1 MKRLISIIALFTVIG
16 FLGGCITTGA
26 QYKEYVGA
34 YKVYAKSVPQSSSQK
49 VCEVKTKRA
58 VTLPAGFHLICYNNG
73 GSQQVSVRPPQQPD
87 YSGYYSLLGRVA
99 GIAGNVYGLGLVTS
113 GMESIFKSAVENAAT
128 TYGDYS
134 GNGGNGYDGSINGS
148 YNPVDSYNTDS
159 HDQNWKDSHDQNWKD
174 SHDQNWQDDHSI
186 VNPAPEIPETP

>member
-1 MKRLISIIALFTVIG
+1 MKRLISIIALLTVIG

-49 VCEVKTKRA
+49 VCEVKTKRP

-99 GIAGNVYGLGLVTS
+99 RVVGNVYGLGVVTS
-113 GMESIFKSAVENAAT
+113 GMKSIFKSAVENAGHNTAT

-134 GNGGNGYDGSINGS
+134 GNGGNGYDGSTNGS
-148 YNPVDSYNTDS
+148 YNPADSYNT
-159 HDQNWKDSHDQNWKD
+159 DSHDQNWKD

-186 VNPAPEIPETP
+186 VNPAPEIP